1 MQLLMH
7 VAPFAQ
13 TDEGKEMLVTKL
25 GELAVGLLGFDRV
38 FEELPNLQI
47 AQEIGSKAPWI
58 AIRAGFVR
66 SPIR

>member
-1 MQLLMH
+1 
-7 VAPFAQ
+7 
-13 TDEGKEMLVTKL
+13 MLVTKL